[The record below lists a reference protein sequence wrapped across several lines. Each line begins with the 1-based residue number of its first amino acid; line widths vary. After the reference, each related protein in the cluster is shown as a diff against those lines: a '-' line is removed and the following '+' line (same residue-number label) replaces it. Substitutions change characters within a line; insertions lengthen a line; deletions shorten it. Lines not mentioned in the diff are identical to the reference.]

1 MADRSQWHE
10 VAIIGDM
17 YESWSKGT
25 VKTWHREEG
34 WGSIQVEGVAAECF
48 AHFSCIIQKTNEFL
62 ELVPGEAVRLTWHEA
77 QQDEFSI
84 VADRV
89 ERS

>member
-1 MADRSQWHE
+1 M
-10 VAIIGDM
+10 AIIGDM
-17 YESWSKGT
+17 YEPWSKGT

-34 WGSIQVEGVAAECF
+34 WGSIEVEGVAAECF
-48 AHFSCIIQKTNEFL
+48 AHFSCIIQRTNEFL